1 MKLAFDL
8 LVQGLIAGALYA
20 LVAVGLAMVFGL
32 LRILHVAHAG
42 LYALGAYLGL
52 VVTNATGSL
61 LVGLPVA
68 MLVAGAFGMAIYRVC
83 YEPILSQPPYV
94 PLIASIGLFIAMEE
108 VYRIVFGAYGLSY
121 RRPPLPGTVSVF
133 GMTVKHAEIA
143 VMVAAVVL
151 LSALH
156 LFARRS
162 RVGMAWRATVTDPAM
177 AASCGVSI
185 ARVRYANFFLG
196 SALAGA
202 AGVMVGI
209 LNNLV
214 EPTMGEVPSY
224 KALAIIVLGGLGDVK
239 GTLVAALLLGVVE
252 AFGAIYLS
260 TVLDRNAIAFAALLG
275 VLLVRPEGLFG
286 KPA

>member
-1 MKLAFDL
+1 VKLAFDL
-8 LVQGLIAGALYA
+8 AFQGLITGAIYA
-20 LVAVGLAMVFGL
+20 LIAVGLAMVFGL

-42 LYALGAYLGL
+42 LFALGGYLGL
-52 VVTNATGSL
+52 VLTNATGSL

-68 MLVAGAFGMAIYRVC
+68 MIVIGVVGMAIYRLC
-83 YEPILSQPPYV
+83 YEPILSEPPYV
-94 PLIASIGLFIAMEE
+94 ALIASIGLFIAMEE
-108 VYRIVFGAYGLSY
+108 VYRIAFGAYGLSY
-121 RRPPLPGTVSVF
+121 KRPPLSGGVVLL

-151 LSALH
+151 LSGLH
-156 LFARRS
+156 LFATRTRS
-162 RVGMAWRATVTDPAM
+162 GMAWRATVTDPAM
-177 AASCGVSI
+177 AASCGVDI
-185 ARVRYANFFLG
+185 RRVRYLTFFIG
-196 SALAGA
+196 SALASA

-239 GTLVAALLLGVVE
+239 GTLVAALFLGVVE

-260 TVLDRNAIAFAALLG
+260 ALLDRNAIAFAALLA
-275 VLLVRPEGLFG
+275 VLLVRPQGLLVRM
-286 KPA
+286 P